1 MWCYKGKSR
10 CGSAQTTSLETVKSV
25 AAPLTR
31 LSCIHSLV
39 RLRALTDFMPRSCS
53 GQCCCCIDIVEKTY
67 TSADGFAATNT
78 LRVAS
83 VRSSHLGKSML
94 RSLSQRASTSL
105 RASHAAQTSRF
116 YSGMAAAASA
126 QPGLHEAGLRCM
138 CYPLTC

>member
-1 MWCYKGKSR
+1 M
-10 CGSAQTTSLETVKSV
+10 TSLETVKFV
-25 AAPLTR
+25 AAALTR
-31 LSCIHSLV
+31 LSCIHSFSKASCADYDLLFLCQGAAAV
-39 RLRALTDFMPRSCS
+39 SVAVALTLLR
-53 GQCCCCIDIVEKTY
+53 KTY

-126 QPGLHEAGLRCM
+126 QPGLHEAGLPRM
-138 CYPLTC
+138 HYPCAC